1 MGSVASADSGSSSA
15 GPDYDSDPSDSVAGS
30 GSSSADSVAGRS
42 ESSSWVDLVAPD
54 SDVSDADDSSRISQ
68 HSGSSLLHTHKHHPF
83 HSVGILLV
91 ILSLIHHSLQKML
104 PYSTNRA
111 VSQSAKQAIL
121 SITPH
126 SNTHL

>member
-1 MGSVASADSGSSSA
+1 MGSVASADSGSSAA
-15 GPDYDSDPSDSVAGS
+15 GPDSDPSDSVAGS
-30 GSSSADSVAGRS
+30 GSSSADSVAGS

-126 SNTHL
+126 SSTRL

>member
-1 MGSVASADSGSSSA
+1 MGSVASADSGSSAA
-15 GPDYDSDPSDSVAGS
+15 GPDSDPSDSVAGS
-30 GSSSADSVAGRS
+30 GSSSADSVAGS

-126 SNTHL
+126 SSTHL

>member
-1 MGSVASADSGSSSA
+1 MGSVASADSGSSAA
-15 GPDYDSDPSDSVAGS
+15 GPDSDPSDSVAGS
-30 GSSSADSVAGRS
+30 GSSSADSVAGS

-54 SDVSDADDSSRISQ
+54 SDVSAADDSSRISQ

-126 SNTHL
+126 TSTHL